1 MSIFRNTSEN
11 QIKLYRFIV
20 NLLKKYNNPVRRKKL
35 LIDCLVFHGYTTL
48 PERNPEF
55 QENDSSGSSG
65 SSGSSDSSDTEFQ
78 PGTDDQQFQESY
90 SDRSRTSTNIFN
102 RTFIQTDDQR
112 MIALQQRIK
121 ENSETD
127 YDKVKEIVSVALNQL
142 SVDINYNSILQ
153 FAMNM
158 YLTIKK
164 EYTEELSG
172 DVKRGTMVYILYYS
186 LLEHKIN
193 IPPED
198 LLVYFNK
205 DWNIGILPKAAK
217 VFLIFGEKNT
227 FKPENFLCNIVLDI
241 KTREKVTE
249 AINILKENRIFSE
262 PATISQVAAVI
273 YYITNL
279 YGPGK
284 TYPELKE
291 SCRVSPDTIRKIVKT
306 IKQFFIQSS

>member
-1 MSIFRNTSEN
+1 MSIFKNTSEN
-11 QIKLYRFIV
+11 QVKLYRFIV

-48 PERNPEF
+48 PERIPEF
-55 QENDSSGSSG
+55 QENDSSD
-65 SSGSSDSSDTEFQ
+65 SSDSSDNEFQ
-78 PGTDDQQFQESY
+78 PGIDDQQFQESY

-164 EYTEELSG
+164 EIEELSG

-227 FKPENFLCNIVLDI
+227 FKPENFLCNVVLDI

-249 AINILKENRIFSE
+249 TINILKENRIFSE

-284 TYPELKE
+284 TYHELKE

-306 IKQFFIQSS
+306 IKQFFNQSS